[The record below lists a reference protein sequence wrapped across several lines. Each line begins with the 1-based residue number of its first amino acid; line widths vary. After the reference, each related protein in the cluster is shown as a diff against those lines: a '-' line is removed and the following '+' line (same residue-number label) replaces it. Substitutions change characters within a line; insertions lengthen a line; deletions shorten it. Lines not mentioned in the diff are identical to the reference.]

1 MSMITRNITG
11 AACALALIFAPVAVL
26 AQSATQ
32 QGEQQGQSDM
42 EDYMQTQT
50 QKSTQSSGSQS
61 TSNSSSSSSS
71 QSSGDNSVQQQY
83 NEATQ
88 VGDAL
93 GAQTKALN
101 NSKSQSCT
109 GSGC

>member
-1 MSMITRNITG
+1 MSTITWKIAG
-11 AACALALIFAPVAVL
+11 AACALALVFAPVAVL

-42 EDYMQTQT
+42 EDYTQTQT
-50 QKSTQSSGSQS
+50 QQSTQGSGSQS
-61 TSNSSSSSSS
+61 TSTSSSSSSS

-93 GAQTKALN
+93 GTQTKALN
-101 NSKSQSCT
+101 SSKSKSCT